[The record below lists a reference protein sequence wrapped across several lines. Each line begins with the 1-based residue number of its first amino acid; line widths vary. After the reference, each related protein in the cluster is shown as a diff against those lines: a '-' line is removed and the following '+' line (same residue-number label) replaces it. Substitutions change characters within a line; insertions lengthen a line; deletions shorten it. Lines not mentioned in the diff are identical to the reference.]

1 MTDSA
6 NPKRRNL
13 WKILFGISLALNLLI
28 VGALGGAF
36 IRKGKGPTA
45 NHLASGFLYMRAL
58 DFKDKRALRKEILRN
73 KDGRKLVKDRNQAS
87 FNSAVGILKSHPF
100 DRAAFE
106 NLLDE
111 QAKHA
116 KHAKPVKTTA
126 CMKQQPNCRL
136 LLLKPALTLWLWLLP
151 GLPAIEG
158 LQHQLLV
165 RVTKLSLLHHYRQ
178 QRLI

>member
-13 WKILFGISLALNLLI
+13 WKILFGVSLALNLLI

-36 IRKGKGPTA
+36 MRKGKGPTA

-58 DFKDKRALRKEILRN
+58 EFKDKRALRKEILRN

-116 KHAKPVKTTA
+116 KLRQDSA
-126 CMKQQPNCRL
+126 RI
-136 LLLKPALTLWLWLLP
+136 ALVNR
-151 GLPAIEG
+151 IENMTKEER
-158 LQHQLLV
+158 
-165 RVTKLSLLHHYRQ
+165 RVYA
-178 QRLI
+178 QRLKGFIDDKVK

>member
-6 NPKRRNL
+6 NPKRRNF
-13 WKILFGISLALNLLI
+13 WKILFGVSLALNLLI
-28 VGALGGAF
+28 VGAVGGAF
-36 IRKGKGPTA
+36 MRKGKGPTA

-73 KDGRKLVKDRNQAS
+73 NDGRKLVKDRNHDS
-87 FNSAVGILKSHPF
+87 FNSAVVILKTHPF

-116 KHAKPVKTTA
+116 KLRQSLARRALVNHIEKMTKEE
-126 CMKQQPNCRL
+126 RL
-136 LLLKPALTLWLWLLP
+136 IYA
-151 GLPAIEG
+151 
-158 LQHQLLV
+158 
-165 RVTKLSLLHHYRQ
+165 
-178 QRLI
+178 QRLKDFIDNKVK

>member
-1 MTDSA
+1 MTGSA

-36 IRKGKGPTA
+36 MRKGKGPTA

-73 KDGRKLVKDRNQAS
+73 KDGRKLDTDRNQAS
-87 FNSAVGILKSHPF
+87 FNSAVVILRNHPF
-100 DRAAFE
+100 DRVAFE

-111 QAKHA
+111 QAKQTKLRQSSARSALVNHIGNMT
-116 KHAKPVKTTA
+116 KEE
-126 CMKQQPNCRL
+126 RL
-136 LLLKPALTLWLWLLP
+136 LYA
-151 GLPAIEG
+151 
-158 LQHQLLV
+158 
-165 RVTKLSLLHHYRQ
+165 
-178 QRLI
+178 QRLKDLIDNKVK

>member
-36 IRKGKGPTA
+36 MRKGKGPTA

-73 KDGRKLVKDRNQAS
+73 KDGRKLDTDRNQAS
-87 FNSAVGILKSHPF
+87 FNSAVVILRNHPF
-100 DRAAFE
+100 DRVAFE

-111 QAKHA
+111 QAKHTKLRQSSA
-116 KHAKPVKTTA
+116 RSALVNHIGNMTKEE
-126 CMKQQPNCRL
+126 RL
-136 LLLKPALTLWLWLLP
+136 LYA
-151 GLPAIEG
+151 
-158 LQHQLLV
+158 
-165 RVTKLSLLHHYRQ
+165 
-178 QRLI
+178 QRLKDLIDNKAK

>member
-13 WKILFGISLALNLLI
+13 WKILFGVSLALNLLI

-36 IRKGKGPTA
+36 MRKGKGPTA

-111 QAKHA
+111 QVKHA
-116 KHAKPVKTTA
+116 KLRQDSA
-126 CMKQQPNCRL
+126 RI
-136 LLLKPALTLWLWLLP
+136 ALVNR
-151 GLPAIEG
+151 IENMTKEER
-158 LQHQLLV
+158 
-165 RVTKLSLLHHYRQ
+165 RVYA
-178 QRLI
+178 QRLKDFIDNKVN

>member
-13 WKILFGISLALNLLI
+13 WKILFGISLALNLLL
-28 VGALGGAF
+28 VGTLGGAF
-36 IRKGKGPTA
+36 MRKGKGPTA
-45 NHLASGFLYMRAL
+45 KHLASGFLYMRAL
-58 DFKDKRALRKEILRN
+58 DFKDKRALRDEILRDKN
-73 KDGRKLVKDRNQAS
+73 GRKLVKGKNQAS

-116 KHAKPVKTTA
+116 
-126 CMKQQPNCRL
+126 RL
-136 LLLKPALTLWLWLLP
+136 RQSLARRALVNH
-151 GLPAIEG
+151 IEKM
-158 LQHQLLV
+158 
-165 RVTKLSLLHHYRQ
+165 TKEERLIYA
-178 QRLI
+178 QRLKDFIDNKVK

>member
-13 WKILFGISLALNLLI
+13 WKILFGVSLALNLLI

-36 IRKGKGPTA
+36 MRKGKGPTA

-73 KDGRKLVKDRNQAS
+73 KDGGKLVKDRNQAS
-87 FNSAVGILKSHPF
+87 FNSAVGILKRHPF

-116 KHAKPVKTTA
+116 KSRQDSA
-126 CMKQQPNCRL
+126 RI
-136 LLLKPALTLWLWLLP
+136 ALVNH
-151 GLPAIEG
+151 IENM
-158 LQHQLLV
+158 
-165 RVTKLSLLHHYRQ
+165 TKEERRIYA
-178 QRLI
+178 QRLKDFIDNKVK

>member
-36 IRKGKGPTA
+36 MRKGKGPTA
-45 NHLASGFLYMRAL
+45 NH
-58 DFKDKRALRKEILRN
+58 RKEILRK
-73 KDGRKLVKDRNQAS
+73 KDGRKLAKDRNQAS
-87 FNSAVGILKSHPF
+87 YNSAVVILKGHPF

-111 QAKHA
+111 QAKHTKLRQSSA
-116 KHAKPVKTTA
+116 RTA
-126 CMKQQPNCRL
+126 LVNHIDNMTKEERL
-136 LLLKPALTLWLWLLP
+136 LYA
-151 GLPAIEG
+151 
-158 LQHQLLV
+158 
-165 RVTKLSLLHHYRQ
+165 
-178 QRLI
+178 QRLKDFIDDKVK

>member
-13 WKILFGISLALNLLI
+13 WKILFGVSLALNLLI

-36 IRKGKGPTA
+36 MRKGKGPTA

-58 DFKDKRALRKEILRN
+58 DFKDKRALRKEILKN

-87 FNSAVGILKSHPF
+87 FNSAVGILKRHPF

-116 KHAKPVKTTA
+116 KLRQDSA
-126 CMKQQPNCRL
+126 RI
-136 LLLKPALTLWLWLLP
+136 ALVNH
-151 GLPAIEG
+151 IENM
-158 LQHQLLV
+158 
-165 RVTKLSLLHHYRQ
+165 TKEERRIYA
-178 QRLI
+178 QRLKDFIDNKVK

>member
-1 MTDSA
+1 MTESA

-13 WKILFGISLALNLLI
+13 WKILFGVSLALNLLI

-36 IRKGKGPTA
+36 MRKGKGPAA

-73 KDGRKLVKDRNQAS
+73 KDGRKLDKDRNQAS
-87 FNSAVGILKSHPF
+87 FNSAVVIIKGHPF

-111 QAKHA
+111 QAKHTKLRQSSA
-116 KHAKPVKTTA
+116 RTA
-126 CMKQQPNCRL
+126 LVNHIDNMTKEERL
-136 LLLKPALTLWLWLLP
+136 LYA
-151 GLPAIEG
+151 
-158 LQHQLLV
+158 
-165 RVTKLSLLHHYRQ
+165 
-178 QRLI
+178 QRLKDLIDNKVK

>member
-1 MTDSA
+1 MTDPA

-13 WKILFGISLALNLLI
+13 WKVLFGVSLALNLLI

-36 IRKGKGPTA
+36 MRKGKGPTA

-111 QAKHA
+111 QVKHA
-116 KHAKPVKTTA
+116 KLRQDSA
-126 CMKQQPNCRL
+126 RI
-136 LLLKPALTLWLWLLP
+136 ALVNR
-151 GLPAIEG
+151 IENM
-158 LQHQLLV
+158 
-165 RVTKLSLLHHYRQ
+165 TKEERRIYA
-178 QRLI
+178 QRLKDFIDNKVK

>member
-13 WKILFGISLALNLLI
+13 WKILFGVSLALNLLI

-36 IRKGKGPTA
+36 MRKGKGPTA

-58 DFKDKRALRKEILRN
+58 DFKDKRALRKEILGN

-116 KHAKPVKTTA
+116 KLRQDSA
-126 CMKQQPNCRL
+126 RI
-136 LLLKPALTLWLWLLP
+136 ALVNR
-151 GLPAIEG
+151 IENM
-158 LQHQLLV
+158 
-165 RVTKLSLLHHYRQ
+165 TKEERRIYA
-178 QRLI
+178 QRLKDFIDNKVK